1 MYGFG
6 STHDMELGI
15 QAEEGIVTAPILI
28 PLLSGINVT
37 NIFPAS
43 TSLHSFAVTESG
55 RVIAMGPNEH
65 GQCCFTDAEEK
76 GIQTITGLNPFKTV
90 DYASLGYFFSILVMK
105 DLHTAMP
112 VKNVSS
118 FRDVIVC
125 GYN

>member
-15 QAEEGIVTAPILI
+15 QEEDGVLIAPRLI
-28 PLLSGINVT
+28 QPLSGINIV

-43 TSLHSFAVTESG
+43 TSLHSFAVTASG

-65 GQCCFTDAEEK
+65 GQCGFKNEREK
-76 GIQTITGLNPFKTV
+76 GIQILHGLGPFKTL

-105 DLHTAMP
+105 DLSTSMP
-112 VKNVSS
+112 VKNVSA
-118 FRDVIVC
+118 FRDIII
-125 GYN
+125 YS